1 MARNKKRTDIDFS
14 PECMEAFDRLAT
26 LAHRLSA
33 VLTGDELSSETGK
46 TQTPRSQALTMGMLV
61 FPAPHRPRRSE
72 GAVLRGGVAEP
83 DPVHAHPASAD
94 ARPAAG
100 GAAVLRGL

>member
-46 TQTPRSQALTMGMLV
+46 TQTPRSQALTMGMLA
-61 FPAPHRPRRSE
+61 FLLRTDPDDLKALFFAEGSLNQIPFTPTPPA
-72 GAVLRGGVAEP
+72 
-83 DPVHAHPASAD
+83 AD